1 MEPRPKAYIDSRK
14 KLVKQWY
21 LLHMSSQCGE
31 LRPTNGWDLLA
42 SLGHFSKF
50 QRVSRLGF
58 VTAPT
63 SLNGGHPHFAWCLA
77 VSWAG
82 TLYILFGGF
91 CPVTEFCQVQNSLYV
106 QVLHS
111 PILALLLHGTRAVG
125 VSQTAAWYKNGIIDF
140 HRRHHLYGRV
150 AITMGI
156 GPHL

>member
-125 VSQTAAWYKNGIIDF
+125 VSQTAAWYKNGITDF